1 MQWQETLLRREDG
14 CSFYCRTMGEG
25 QPLLLIHGA
34 AVDSEFFLETGAIL
48 AQHYRVII
56 YDRGGYGRSV
66 EETEVQIDDCAE
78 YFNRQGD
85 DAAYV
90 VRSLVPGEKALV
102 IGCSCGAAVAGFFA
116 ARHPDMVE
124 RVLMHE
130 PPIYALMEDDVE
142 SWGLINSVIEA
153 LDKGKY
159 NRALNRFLL
168 FLHSSSSS
176 SEKEMTE
183 TEMDNFMINGMLF
196 VRREFRHGFDQA
208 MMIPP
213 LSAETHPALMWGNAG
228 VGTPL
233 VECAH
238 RVSKALD
245 CPIYEIGGGH
255 NAAREIPEDFARDV
269 LPLLAL
275 R

>member
-34 AVDSEFFLETGAIL
+34 AVDSEFFLETGALL
-48 AQHYRVII
+48 AEHFRVII

-66 EETEVQIDDCAE
+66 EEQELQINDCAE

-90 VRSLVPGEKALV
+90 VSSLAPGEKARV

-116 ARHPDMVE
+116 ARHPDLVE

-130 PPIYALMEDDVE
+130 PPIYALMEDDMD
-142 SWGLINSVIEA
+142 SWGLINSINEA

-159 NRALNRFLL
+159 HRALNRFLL

-183 TEMDNFMINGMLF
+183 TEMDNFMVNGMIF
-196 VRREFRHGFDQA
+196 IRREFRHGFDQN

-213 LSAETHPALMWGNAG
+213 LSDETHPALLWGNDG
-228 VGTPL
+228 VGMPL

-238 RVSKALD
+238 RVAKVLG
-245 CPIYEIGGGH
+245 CPIHEINGGH
-255 NAAREIPEDFARDV
+255 NAARETPEAFARDV
-269 LPLLAL
+269 LPLLQN